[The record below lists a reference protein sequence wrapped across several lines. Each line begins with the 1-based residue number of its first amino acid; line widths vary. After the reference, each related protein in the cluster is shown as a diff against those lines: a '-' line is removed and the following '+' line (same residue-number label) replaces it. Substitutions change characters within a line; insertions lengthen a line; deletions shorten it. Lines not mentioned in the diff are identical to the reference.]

1 MDSQLQ
7 QHIEEDRRLNQTI
20 ADGLEEDG
28 LGEYAW
34 DLEWRRGRHPFLF
47 DRAEHVFPAA
57 GVWMAKHGYSLE
69 LIPPQTDTDPWTA
82 IFRHP
87 EKTSHTGTAVRPEE
101 MPDAVRLAFAAAV
114 LAERG
119 GGG

>member
-7 QHIEEDRRLNQTI
+7 QHIEEDRRLNETI

-34 DLEWRRGRHPFLF
+34 DLEWQRGRHPFKF

-57 GVWMAKHGYSLE
+57 GVWMAKHGYRLE
-69 LIPPQTDTDPWTA
+69 LIPPPVDRGPWTA
-82 IFRHP
+82 VFRHP
-87 EKTSHTGTAVRPEE
+87 EKSSHTGIAVFPEE
-101 MPDAVRLAFAAAV
+101 MPDAVRRALAAAV
-114 LAERG
+114 LAERAVEG
-119 GGG
+119 

>member
-20 ADGLEEDG
+20 ADGLAADG
-28 LGEYAW
+28 FGEYAW
-34 DLEWRRGRHPFLF
+34 DLEWRRGHHPFQF

-57 GVWMAKHGYSLE
+57 EVWMAKHGYRLE
-69 LIPPQTDTDPWTA
+69 LIPPQVDKGPWTA

-87 EKTSHTGTAVRPEE
+87 EKPSHTGTSVWPEE
-101 MPDAVRLAFAAAV
+101 MPDAVRRALAAAV
-114 LAERG
+114 LAERAVEG
-119 GGG
+119 